1 MSIKMKSMQ
10 CVKLAVLSTALLM
23 VGNAF
28 AAGWTNVLDGNIRQL
43 GQSLIGVLIMAGV
56 VGGIAAILYGGK
68 LWWDKANNRTGDD
81 VKAMSIVFS
90 MVAGAFM
97 LALSFVAV
105 TTVETLGG
113 SQSDVGDTSK
123 IRIR

>member
-1 MSIKMKSMQ
+1 MSIKKKSMQ

>member
-1 MSIKMKSMQ
+1 MSIKKKSMQ

-43 GQSLIGVLIMAGV
+43 GQSVIGVLIMAGV